1 MSEALSAI
9 TARPFSFCGTVR
21 RRIALRL
28 SALPRLPRA
37 ADRGFTL
44 IEVIVVLVILG
55 LVAGLVLVRGPQ
67 RSGAVDL
74 RQASSLV
81 AGALRVARSR
91 AIASNR
97 PVPVRFDPAEAT
109 WQMGNEAAR
118 RLPSGIAM
126 TAAAPVIV
134 FRPDGSSTGGVVELA
149 GHARTT
155 RIAVNWLT
163 GRVEAAASP

>member
-1 MSEALSAI
+1 MTL
-9 TARPFSFCGTVR
+9 PPGDR
-21 RRIALRL
+21 RAE
-28 SALPRLPRA
+28 
-37 ADRGFTL
+37 RGFTL
-44 IEVIVVLVILG
+44 IEMIVVLVILG

-67 RSGAVDL
+67 RSGTVDL

-81 AGALRVARSR
+81 AGALRVARSQ

-97 PVPVRFDPAEAT
+97 SVPVRFDPAAAT
-109 WQMGNEAAR
+109 LRMGSEAAR

-126 TAAAPVIV
+126 TSAAPVIL

-149 GHARTT
+149 GRTRTT

-163 GRVEAAASP
+163 GRVETQAAP

>member
-1 MSEALSAI
+1 MPLAAERSARSGEVSAI
-9 TARPFSFCGTVR
+9 R
-21 RRIALRL
+21 
-28 SALPRLPRA
+28 RA
-37 ADRGFTL
+37 APNNRQRGFTL

-67 RSGAVDL
+67 RSGAADL

-97 PVPVRFDPAEAT
+97 PVPVRFDPARAT
-109 WQMGNEAAR
+109 LQMSNEAVR
-118 RLPSGIAM
+118 PLPSGIAM
-126 TAAAPVIV
+126 TAAAPVIL
-134 FRPDGSSTGGVVELA
+134 FRPDGSSTGGVVELV
-149 GHARTT
+149 GRARTA

-163 GRVEAAASP
+163 GRVETAASP